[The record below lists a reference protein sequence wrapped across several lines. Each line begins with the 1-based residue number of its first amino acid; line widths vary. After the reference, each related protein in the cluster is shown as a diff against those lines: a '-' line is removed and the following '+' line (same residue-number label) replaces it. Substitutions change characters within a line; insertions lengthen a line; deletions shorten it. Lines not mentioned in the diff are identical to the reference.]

1 MSIDLRVKVL
11 LERQAAWQRGRA
23 SLSWEEKIRQA
34 LVMREAQRSLRAGR
48 IGPPRVPGVGQPPK
62 KMLPREQHLPR

>member
-1 MSIDLRVKVL
+1 MSLDQRVKAL

-34 LVMREAQRSLRAGR
+34 VIMREAQRSLRGNV
-48 IGPPRVPGVGQPPK
+48 IDPSPVQGEGQPPGK
-62 KMLPREQHLPR
+62 KPPR